1 MKAMRKFKKGDLFLV
16 LFIGIIALIPLLW
29 SYFDG
34 SNKPSDGLIAVI
46 TRDGKSI
53 REIDLNKLQEP
64 QTITLEDGI
73 KVTILAEKGRIRVL
87 DADCPDK
94 ICVKAGWLTKPGDR
108 AVCLPSKTIVRIEGE
123 GKMVGLLSKQVIIDE

>member
-1 MKAMRKFKKGDLFLV
+1 MKTMRKFKKGDLFLV

-29 SYFDG
+29 SYFDSG
-34 SNKPSDGLIAVI
+34 SIPSDSLIAVV

-53 REIDLNKLQEP
+53 SKIDLNKVQEP
-64 QTITLEDGI
+64 QTIEIENGI
-73 KVTILAEKGRIRVL
+73 KLTVLAEKGRIRVL

-123 GKMVGLLSKQVIIDE
+123 GKMVGFLAKQVIIHE